1 MRGGW
6 GWRLNTQAGDDLS
19 GIARRRLVVV
29 AVDGYRD
36 EREGFRDAIAEQV
49 SRITS
54 WLADP
59 ALGEDRQFEVVPV
72 KDPMRT
78 VGDLRDFLRG
88 VKLSEASYEDA
99 VVVYITGHGLS
110 RQAGRHYLTLPKTHP
125 ERLLSTAYP
134 TSELITAVLD
144 SEAEHVLV
152 LVDSCHSGV
161 LRGELS
167 TLLQDLSRER
177 RRHVGIAVVTA
188 GDHEDQPQLGSFT
201 QRVALAWQRMNDES
215 AGYTSSHLSF
225 AEWEQLLHEVGL
237 ADGVEKDLIDAEWI
251 MPHSRRHQLSAC
263 LPNPRYKPSGT
274 AVDPALRQL
283 VLEHGDLEFWGERA
297 SGRVSSDDVGWYFSG
312 RTKPMGRLVD
322 FLRGGEGVLIVTG
335 AAGSGKSALLAR
347 LVTLTAPSFVEDE
360 TYAALIARIPG
371 DLRPE
376 PGSMDAAVLA
386 RNKSSR
392 AVVDDLLTALGGT
405 PASTGTPLQ
414 ALFERLTGRA
424 AELSRP
430 VTVIIDALDEAEDP
444 LACVSDVILPLARL
458 TTPASGT
465 AVRLLLGIRSSPVTS
480 YSSGADLRD
489 ERADDL
495 LQRLTAALKTEGAVP
510 EPLRTDDPDCE
521 ADIAAYAVAL
531 LSGPEDSPY
540 READEEAV
548 EATARVIAKA
558 VAPSFL
564 DAQIA
569 TDQLRTAEIRQDLT
583 EEGWLH
589 RLADGTSSLLRED
602 VRSVSAATGVPA
614 SLLVAAL
621 RATSLAQG
629 AGLPWGEIWPSVTA
643 ALAANP
649 HGPAGPT
656 DPERQPTAPDDA
668 PESAEMAD
676 HAVRTLRSSR
686 LTGYL
691 ATASED
697 GRTVYRPVHQRLTDL
712 LQTGHE
718 WLLGASDAPPPP
730 PTTGNAAELAAAH
743 ATVTGVLARLVRRA
757 HPYQAHPYIRRHY
770 LHHTQAGNLLTDRHV
785 PVELLAQE
793 TSGTLRTRLSLPLP
807 TDDPDRGA
815 LTAAA
820 LIEPYLD
827 DTTDPR
833 SRRDSIH
840 FHQSLRGET
849 RDTADEQRVLAFRWG
864 RWAAQV
870 NVLAPAQR
878 LTRALCAVPTLDHRW
893 LVAVADVPRGVR
905 VWDASTGLPT
915 ADLATDG
922 PVFKLRTI
930 RATGGRTF
938 LITLTPYRIE
948 IHDPVSGQL
957 VAQLVVSSARDVHVL
972 EDGPS
977 LWKLF
982 VLTRS
987 GGMVWHPRS
996 GQTTQARDVPP
1007 YERTDPLQSAVVRR
1021 ASGHALVALAGSMG
1035 IQLWDPFSGLTAAA
1049 PFGPRSREVRL
1060 ATLSRPGQDDLL
1072 VVQTRSQSMQIW
1084 EPFTASQT
1092 AGARA
1097 AGHSLIQVPG
1107 GTNFAYATGNDIV
1120 IRDTELNEVRRIA
1133 ADVSRINE
1141 LTALTGPAGPRIV
1154 SAAPQGIRIWD
1165 LAPTSRPHGDD
1176 LPDTPYPAPAPY
1188 GFFLHTWPLRRM
1200 ACPGPDGPRD
1210 CVVVGTRDG
1219 LDVHDATTGQ
1229 LLKQIPIPTA
1239 PVTVVEALPSPR
1251 GAAHVAVVGTSAS
1264 VWDLV
1269 SGESV
1274 VSPNPVLL
1282 PYFSS
1287 RTSITVT
1294 GDGLPVFVTASRRSE
1309 LAATTLD
1316 PDSGEILN
1324 YVAPANFGRDG
1335 APVLI
1340 PVPTAHTETG
1350 PVIVVAHGRA
1360 IELVDTLTGL
1370 RLGPWVR
1377 GKPGPPNRVGCTV
1390 PGSDGLQVAVAN
1402 DREIQVWDLTGGTQ
1416 VAAWPARGTLAMTG
1430 LQLTGGRTLLVSGSS
1445 SGVRVWDSATGEL
1458 LHTLLTG
1465 APVHA
1470 VITGITEEGPV
1481 LHLHGPAGL
1490 VAVAVDPLKLLASY
1504 LVGRDGDAVP
1514 ALRESI
1520 GDARP

>member
-1 MRGGW
+1 M
-6 GWRLNTQAGDDLS
+6 NTQAGDDLS
-19 GIARRRLVVV
+19 GVARRRLVVV

-49 SRITS
+49 SRITT

-59 ALGEDRQFEVVPV
+59 ALGEDRRFEVVSV
-72 KDPMRT
+72 EDPLYT
-78 VGDLRDFLRG
+78 VGDLRDFLRK
-88 VKLSEASYEDA
+88 VKLSEAGYEEA
-99 VVVYITGHGLS
+99 VVVYITGHGLC
-110 RQAGRHYLTLPKTHP
+110 RQAGRHYLTLPKTYP
-125 ERLLSTAYP
+125 ERLLSTAFP

-161 LRGELS
+161 LRAELS
-167 TLLQDLSRER
+167 TLLQDLSKER

-188 GDHEDQPQLGSFT
+188 GDHEDQPQVGSFT
-201 QRVALAWQRMNDES
+201 RRVALAWERMNDES

-225 AEWEQLLHEVGL
+225 AEWEQLLHQVGL

-263 LPNPRYKPSGT
+263 LPNPLYKPSGT
-274 AVDPALRQL
+274 VVDPALRQL
-283 VLEHGDLEFWGERA
+283 VLEHGDLEFWRERA
-297 SGRVSSDDVGWYFSG
+297 SGRVSGDDVGWYFRG
-312 RTKPMGRLVD
+312 RTKPMSRMVD
-322 FLRGGEGVLIVTG
+322 FLRDGEGVLIVTG

-347 LVTLTAPSFVEDE
+347 LVTLTAPAFVEDE
-360 TYAALIARIPG
+360 SYAVLIAHSPG
-371 DLRPE
+371 ELRPE
-376 PGSMDAAVLA
+376 LGSVDAAVLA

-392 AVVDDLLTALGGT
+392 AVVDDLITALGGT
-405 PASTGTPLQ
+405 PAAKGTPLQ
-414 ALFERLTGRA
+414 ALFTRTTERA

-444 LACVSDVILPLARL
+444 LACVNDVILPLARL
-458 TTPASGT
+458 TARVGGT
-465 AVRLLLGIRSSPVTS
+465 AVRLLLGIRSSPAKS
-480 YSSGADLRD
+480 YSSGAGLRD

-495 LQRLTAALKTEGAVP
+495 LQRLTAALKAEGAVP
-510 EPLRTDDPDCE
+510 EPLRTDGPDCE

-540 READEEAV
+540 KDADDETV

-564 DAQIA
+564 DARIA
-569 TDQLRTAEIRQDLT
+569 TDQLRTAESRQDLT

-602 VRSVSAATGVPA
+602 VRGVAAATGVPA
-614 SLLVAAL
+614 GLLVAAL
-621 RATSLAQG
+621 RSTALAQG
-629 AGLPWGEIWPSVTA
+629 AGLPWGEIWPAVAA
-643 ALAANP
+643 ALAVRPHDPANQRR
-649 HGPAGPT
+649 
-656 DPERQPTAPDDA
+656 EPTALGGEA
-668 PESAEMAD
+668 PRTAD
-676 HAVRTLRSSR
+676 LADYAVRTLRSSR

-712 LQTGHE
+712 LQAGQE
-718 WLLGASDAPPPP
+718 WLLGSSDDTPLRPPL
-730 PTTGNAAELAAAH
+730 PTTDNATELADAH
-743 ATVTGVLARLVRRA
+743 AIVTGVLAGLVRRA
-757 HPYQAHPYIRRHY
+757 HPHQAHPYIRRHY
-770 LHHTQAGNLLTDRHV
+770 LHHAQAGGLLTDRHV
-785 PVELLAQE
+785 PVDLLAQE
-793 TSGTLRTRLSLPLP
+793 TSGTLRARLSLPLP
-807 TDDPDRGA
+807 TGDPDRGA

-827 DTTDPR
+827 DSTDPR

-840 FHQSLRGET
+840 FHQSVRGGT
-849 RDTADEQRVLAFRWG
+849 RNAADEQCVLAFHWG
-864 RWAAQV
+864 KWAAQV
-870 NVLAPAQR
+870 NVLAPAQK
-878 LTRALCAVPTLDHRW
+878 LTRALCAVPTLDRRW
-893 LVAVADVPRGVR
+893 LVAVADVSRGVR

-922 PVFKLRTI
+922 PVFRLRTI

-982 VLTRS
+982 ILTRS
-987 GGMVWHPRS
+987 GSMVWRPHS
-996 GQTTQARDVPP
+996 GQTTPARGVPP
-1007 YERTDPLQSAVVRR
+1007 YQGEDPLQSAVVRR
-1021 ASGHALVALAGSMG
+1021 ASGHALVALAGSTG
-1035 IQLWDPFSGLTAAA
+1035 IRLWDPFSGLTADA

-1072 VVQTRSQSMQIW
+1072 VVQTRGASTQIW

-1092 AGARA
+1092 ARIHET
-1097 AGHSLIQVPG
+1097 GHSLIQVPG
-1107 GTNFAYATGNDIV
+1107 GTDFAYATGSYIV
-1120 IRDTELNEVRRIA
+1120 VRDMELNEVQRIA

-1141 LTALTGPAGPRIV
+1141 LTALTGPVGPRVV

-1165 LAPTSRPHGDD
+1165 LAPTGRSHGDD
-1176 LPDTPYPAPAPY
+1176 LPDTLYPAPAPH
-1188 GFFLHTWPLRRM
+1188 GFFLHTWPLRRITY
-1200 ACPGPDGPRD
+1200 PGPDGPRD

-1219 LDVHDATTGQ
+1219 LDVHDATTGR

-1239 PVTVVEALPSPR
+1239 PVTVVEVLPSPQ
-1251 GAAHVAVVGTSAS
+1251 GAAHVAVAGTSAS

-1274 VSPNPVLL
+1274 ASPDPASL
-1282 PYFSS
+1282 PHFSS
-1287 RTSITVT
+1287 RTCVTVT
-1294 GDGLPVFVTASRRSE
+1294 GDGLPVFVTASGRSK
-1309 LAATTLD
+1309 LATTTLD
-1316 PDSGEILN
+1316 PNSGETLTH
-1324 YVAPANFGRDG
+1324 VTPADFGRDWG
-1335 APVLI
+1335 PVLI
-1340 PVPTAHTETG
+1340 PVPAAQTVTG
-1350 PVIVVAHGRA
+1350 PGIVVAHGRA
-1360 IELVDTLTGL
+1360 IELVDAVTGHG
-1370 RLGPWVR
+1370 LGPWVR
-1377 GKPGPPNRVGCTV
+1377 GKPGTPYRVGCTV
-1390 PGSDGLQVAVAN
+1390 PRSDSLQIAVAN
-1402 DREIQVWDLTGGTQ
+1402 DREIQVWDLTSRTQ
-1416 VAAWPARGTLAMTG
+1416 VAAWPAHGTLAMTG
-1430 LQLTGGRTLLVSGSS
+1430 LHLTGGRMLLVSSGS
-1445 SGVRVWDSATGEL
+1445 SGVRIWDSTTGEL

-1470 VITGITEEGPV
+1470 VITGITVEGYV
-1481 LHLHGPAGL
+1481 LHLYGPAGL
-1490 VAVAVDPLKLLASY
+1490 VTLAVDPSLL
-1504 LVGRDGDAVP
+1504 
-1514 ALRESI
+1514 
-1520 GDARP
+1520 

>member
-1 MRGGW
+1 MH
-6 GWRLNTQAGDDLS
+6 TQAGDDLS

-49 SRITS
+49 TRITT

-59 ALGEDRQFEVVPV
+59 TLGEDRRFQVVPV
-72 KDPMRT
+72 EGPLHT
-78 VGDLRDFLRG
+78 VGDLRDFLREA
-88 VKLSEASYEDA
+88 KLSEAAYEDA
-99 VVVYITGHGLS
+99 VVVYITGHGLC

-125 ERLLSTAYP
+125 ERLLSTAFP

-152 LVDSCHSGV
+152 LVDSCHSGA
-161 LRGELS
+161 LRAELS
-167 TLLQDLSRER
+167 TLLQDLSKER

-188 GDHEDQPQLGSFT
+188 GDHEDQPQVGSFT
-201 QRVALAWQRMNDES
+201 RRVALAWERMNDES

-274 AVDPALRQL
+274 AVDPALGQL
-283 VLEHGDLEFWGERA
+283 VLGHGDLEFWRERA
-297 SGRVSSDDVGWYFSG
+297 SGRVSGDDVGWYFSG
-312 RTKPMGRLVD
+312 RTKPMRRLVD
-322 FLRGGEGVLIVTG
+322 FLRDGEGVLIVTG

-347 LVTLTAPSFVEDE
+347 LVTLTAPAFVEE
-360 TYAALIARIPG
+360 ESYAALITRIPG
-371 DLRPE
+371 ELRPE
-376 PGSMDAAVLA
+376 PGSVDAAVLA

-405 PASTGTPLQ
+405 PAAKGAPLQ
-414 ALFERLTGRA
+414 ALFKRTTERA

-444 LACVSDVILPLARL
+444 LACVNDVVLPLARL
-458 TTPASGT
+458 TAPVGETT
-465 AVRLLLGIRSSPVTS
+465 VRLLLGIRSSPVMS
-480 YSSGADLRD
+480 YSCGTDLLD

-495 LQRLTAALKTEGAVP
+495 LQRLTAALKAEGAVP
-510 EPLRTDDPDCE
+510 EPLRTDGPDCE

-531 LSGPEDSPY
+531 LCGPEDSPY
-540 READEEAV
+540 KDADDEAV

-569 TDQLRTAEIRQDLT
+569 TAQLRTAETRQDLI
-583 EEGWLH
+583 EEGWLL
-589 RLADGTSSLLRED
+589 RLADGTSGLLRED
-602 VRSVSAATGVPA
+602 VGGVAAATGVPA
-614 SLLVAAL
+614 GLLVAAL
-621 RATSLAQG
+621 RATALAQG
-629 AGLPWGEIWPSVTA
+629 AGLPWGEIWPAVTA
-643 ALAANP
+643 ALAVDA
-649 HGPAGPT
+649 HGPAVPT
-656 DPERQPTAPDDA
+656 DPEREPSAPGGEAPATATADL
-668 PESAEMAD
+668 AD

-712 LQTGHE
+712 LQAGHE
-718 WLLGASDAPPPP
+718 WLLGASDATAVSPPL

-743 ATVTGVLARLVRRA
+743 ATVTEVLAGLVRRA
-757 HPYQAHPYIRRHY
+757 HPHQAHPYIRRHY
-770 LHHTQAGNLLTDRHV
+770 LHHAQAGDLLTDRHV
-785 PVELLAQE
+785 PVELLSQE
-793 TSGTLRTRLSLPLP
+793 TSGTLRARLSLPLP
-807 TDDPDRGA
+807 TGDPDRGA

-827 DTTDPR
+827 DSTDPR

-840 FHQSLRGET
+840 FHRSVRGET
-849 RDTADEQRVLAFRWG
+849 RDAADEQRVLAFRWG

-870 NVLAPAQR
+870 NVLAPAQK
-878 LTRALCAVPTLDHRW
+878 LTRALCAIPTLDRRW
-893 LVAVADVPRGVR
+893 LVAAADVSRGVR

-915 ADLATDG
+915 ADLAVEG

-938 LITLTPYRIE
+938 LITLTPYSVE

-957 VAQLVVSSARDVHVL
+957 VAQVVIPWARDVHVL

-982 VLTRS
+982 ILTQS
-987 GGMVWHPRS
+987 GSMVWRPHS
-996 GQTTQARDVPP
+996 GQTTPARDVPT
-1007 YERTDPLQSAVVRR
+1007 YEREDQLRSAVVRR
-1021 ASGHALVALAGSMG
+1021 ASGHVLVALAGSTG
-1035 IQLWDPFSGLTAAA
+1035 IRLWDPFSGLMADA
-1049 PFGPRSREVRL
+1049 PFGPRSRGVRL

-1072 VVQTRSQSMQIW
+1072 VVQTRGPSTQIW

-1092 AGARA
+1092 AVVRET
-1097 AGHSLIQVPG
+1097 GHSLVQVPG
-1107 GTNFAYATGNDIV
+1107 GTDLAYATGSDIV
-1120 IRDTELNEVRRIA
+1120 IRDIELNEVQRIA
-1133 ADVSRINE
+1133 ADVSFINK
-1141 LTALTGPAGPRIV
+1141 LTALTGPAGPRVV

-1165 LAPTSRPHGDD
+1165 LASTGRPPGDE
-1176 LPDTPYPAPAPY
+1176 LPDTPYPAPAQR

-1200 ACPGPDGPRD
+1200 AYPGPDGPRD

-1219 LDVHDATTGQ
+1219 LDVHDATTGR
-1229 LLKQIPIPTA
+1229 LLKQIAIPTA
-1239 PVTVVEALPSPR
+1239 PVTVVGALPSPR
-1251 GAAHVAVVGTSAS
+1251 GAAHVAVAGTSAS

-1274 VSPNPVLL
+1274 ASPDPASL

-1287 RTSITVT
+1287 RTCVTVT
-1294 GDGLPVFVTASRRSE
+1294 GDGLPVFVTASGRSE
-1309 LAATTLD
+1309 LATATLD
-1316 PDSGEILN
+1316 PNSGETLTH
-1324 YVAPANFGRDG
+1324 VAPADFGRDG
-1335 APVLI
+1335 EPVLI
-1340 PVPTAHTETG
+1340 PVPTAHTATG

-1360 IELVDTLTGL
+1360 IQLVDAVTGHG
-1370 RLGPWVR
+1370 LGPWVR
-1377 GKPGPPNRVGCTV
+1377 GKPGVPYRVGCTL
-1390 PGSDGLQVAVAN
+1390 PRSDRLQIAVAN
-1402 DREIQVWDLTGGTQ
+1402 DREIQVWDLTGRTQ
-1416 VAAWPARGTLAMTG
+1416 VAAWPAHGTLALTG
-1430 LQLTGGRTLLVSGSS
+1430 LHLTGGRTLLVSSSS
-1445 SGVRVWDSATGEL
+1445 SGVHIWDSVTGEL

-1470 VITGITEEGPV
+1470 VITGTTEEGSV
-1481 LHLHGPAGL
+1481 LHLLGPAGL
-1490 VAVAVDPLKLLASY
+1490 ATLTVDPQLL
-1504 LVGRDGDAVP
+1504 
-1514 ALRESI
+1514 
-1520 GDARP
+1520 

>member
-1 MRGGW
+1 M
-6 GWRLNTQAGDDLS
+6 NTQAGDDLS
-19 GIARRRLVVV
+19 EIARRRLVVV

-36 EREGFRDAIAEQV
+36 ESEGFREAIAEQV
-49 SRITS
+49 ARITT

-59 ALGEDRQFEVVPV
+59 ALGDDRRFEVVPPPDKPLRYV
-72 KDPMRT
+72 K
-78 VGDLRDFLRG
+78 DLRDWLG
-88 VKLSEASYEDA
+88 QVDLSASAYGDA
-99 VVVYITGHGLS
+99 VVVYVTGHGLC
-110 RQAGRHYLTLPKTHP
+110 RQAGRHYLTLPKTLP
-125 ERLLSTAYP
+125 QRLLSTAFP

-152 LVDSCHSGV
+152 LIDSCHSGV
-161 LRGELS
+161 LRAELS
-167 TLLQDLSRER
+167 TLLLDLSKER
-177 RRHVGIAVVTA
+177 RRHFGVAVVTA
-188 GDHEDQPQLGSFT
+188 GDHEDQPYVGSFT
-201 QRVALAWQRMNDES
+201 RRVALAWERMNDES

-251 MPHSRRHQLSAC
+251 MPHSRRYQLSAC

-283 VLEHGDLEFWGERA
+283 LLEHGDLEFWRERA
-297 SGRVSSDDVGWYFSG
+297 SGRVSGDDVGWYFSG
-312 RTKPMGRLVD
+312 RTKPMRRLVD
-322 FLRGGEGVLIVTG
+322 FLRDGEGVLIVTG

-347 LVTLTAPSFVEDE
+347 LVTLTAPAFVEDE
-360 TYAALIARIPG
+360 SYAALVDLIPG
-371 DLRPE
+371 ELRPE
-376 PGSMDAAVLA
+376 PGSVDAAVLA

-405 PASTGTPLQ
+405 PAAKGTPLQ
-414 ALFERLTGRA
+414 ALFERTTERA

-444 LACVSDVILPLARL
+444 LACVNDVILPLARL
-458 TTPASGT
+458 TAPVGEA

-480 YSSGADLRD
+480 YSSGTDLRD

-495 LQRLTAALKTEGAVP
+495 LQRLTAALTAEGAVP
-510 EPLRTDDPDCE
+510 EPLRTDGPDCE

-540 READEEAV
+540 KDADDEIV

-569 TDQLRTAEIRQDLT
+569 TDQLRTAETRQDLT

-602 VRSVSAATGVPA
+602 VRGVAAATGVPA
-614 SLLVAAL
+614 GLLVAAL
-621 RATSLAQG
+621 RATALAQG
-629 AGLPWGEIWPSVTA
+629 AGLPWGEVWPAVAA
-643 ALAANP
+643 ALAVNP
-649 HGPAGPT
+649 HGPAGPA
-656 DPERQPTAPDDA
+656 DPLREPTAPGGEA
-668 PESAEMAD
+668 PETAD
-676 HAVRTLRSSR
+676 LADQAVRTLRSSR

-712 LQTGHE
+712 LQAGHE
-718 WLLGASDAPPPP
+718 WLLGASDATPLRPPL
-730 PTTGNAAELAAAH
+730 PTAGNPAALAAAH
-743 ATVTGVLARLVRRA
+743 AIVTGVLAGLVRRA
-757 HPYQAHPYIRRHY
+757 HPHQAHPYIRRHY
-770 LHHTQAGNLLTDRHV
+770 LHHAQAGNLLTDRHV

-793 TSGTLRTRLSLPLP
+793 TSGTLRARLSLPLP
-807 TDDPDRGA
+807 TGDLDRGA

-827 DTTDPR
+827 DSTDSR
-833 SRRDSIH
+833 SRCDSMH
-840 FHQSLRGET
+840 FHQSVRGET
-849 RDTADEQRVLAFRWG
+849 RDAADEQRVLAFRWG

-870 NVLAPAQR
+870 NVLAPAQK
-878 LTRALCAVPTLDHRW
+878 LTRALCAVPTLDRRW
-893 LVAVADVPRGVR
+893 LVAVGDVSRGVR

-922 PVFKLRTI
+922 LVFKLRTI

-938 LITLTPYRIE
+938 LITLTPHRIE

-957 VAQLVVSSARDVHVL
+957 VAQLVVSWARDVHVL

-982 VLTRS
+982 ILTRS
-987 GGMVWHPRS
+987 GSMVWRPHS
-996 GQTTQARDVPP
+996 GQTAPARDVPP
-1007 YERTDPLQSAVVRR
+1007 YGPEDPLQSAVVRR
-1021 ASGHALVALAGSMG
+1021 ASGHALVALAGSTG
-1035 IQLWDPFSGLTAAA
+1035 IRLWDPFSGLTADA
-1049 PFGPRSREVRL
+1049 PFGPRNREVRL
-1060 ATLSRPGQDDLL
+1060 AALSRPGQDDLL
-1072 VVQTRSQSMQIW
+1072 VVQTHGASTQIW
-1084 EPFTASQT
+1084 EPFTATQT
-1092 AGARA
+1092 AGVWET
-1097 AGHSLIQVPG
+1097 GHSVIQVPG
-1107 GTNFAYATGNDIV
+1107 GTDFAYATGSDIV
-1120 IRDTELNEVRRIA
+1120 VRDTELNEVQRIA

-1141 LTALTGPAGPRIV
+1141 LTALTGPAGPRVV
-1154 SAAPQGIRIWD
+1154 SAASQGIRIWD
-1165 LAPTSRPHGDD
+1165 LAPTGRPHGDD
-1176 LPDTPYPAPAPY
+1176 LPETPYPAPAPH

-1200 ACPGPDGPRD
+1200 AYPGPDGPRH

-1219 LDVHDATTGQ
+1219 LDVHDATTGR

-1239 PVTVVEALPSPR
+1239 PVTIVEALPSPR
-1251 GAAHVAVVGTSAS
+1251 GAAHVAVAGTSAS

-1274 VSPNPVLL
+1274 ASPDPASL
-1282 PYFSS
+1282 PFFSS
-1287 RTSITVT
+1287 RTCVTVT
-1294 GDGLPVFVTASRRSE
+1294 GDGLPVFVTACGRSE
-1309 LAATTLD
+1309 LATTTLD
-1316 PDSGEILN
+1316 PNSGETFTH
-1324 YVAPANFGRDG
+1324 VAPTDFGRDG

-1340 PVPTAHTETG
+1340 PVPAAHTVSG

-1360 IELVDTLTGL
+1360 IELVDAVTGHG
-1370 RLGPWVR
+1370 LGPWVR
-1377 GKPGPPNRVGCTV
+1377 GKPGPPFRVGCTV
-1390 PGSDGLQVAVAN
+1390 QRSDSLQIAAAN
-1402 DREIQVWDLTGGTQ
+1402 DREIQVWDLTGRTQ
-1416 VAAWPARGTLAMTG
+1416 VAAWPAHGTLAMTG
-1430 LQLTGGRTLLVSGSS
+1430 LHVTDGRTLLVSSSS
-1445 SGVRVWDSATGEL
+1445 SGVRIWDSTTGEL

-1470 VITGITEEGPV
+1470 VITGVTAEGPV
-1481 LHLHGPAGL
+1481 LHLYGPAGL
-1490 VAVAVDPLKLLASY
+1490 ATLAVDPPLL
-1504 LVGRDGDAVP
+1504 
-1514 ALRESI
+1514 
-1520 GDARP
+1520 

>member
-1 MRGGW
+1 M
-6 GWRLNTQAGDDLS
+6 NTQAGDDLS

-36 EREGFRDAIAEQV
+36 ELEGFRDAIAEQV
-49 SRITS
+49 TRITT

-59 ALGEDRQFEVVPV
+59 ALGEDRRFEVVPV
-72 KDPMRT
+72 EDPLHT
-78 VGDLRDFLRG
+78 VGDLRDFLRK
-88 VKLSEASYEDA
+88 VKLSEAGYEDA
-99 VVVYITGHGLS
+99 VVVYITGHGLC

-125 ERLLSTAYP
+125 ERLLSTAFP

-161 LRGELS
+161 LRAELS
-167 TLLQDLSRER
+167 TLLQDLSKER
-177 RRHVGIAVVTA
+177 RKHVGIAVVTA
-188 GDHEDQPQLGSFT
+188 GDHEDQPQVGSFT
-201 QRVALAWQRMNDES
+201 RRVALAWERMSDES

-283 VLEHGDLEFWGERA
+283 VLEHGDLEFWRERA
-297 SGRVSSDDVGWYFSG
+297 SGRVSGDDVGWYFSG
-312 RTKPMGRLVD
+312 RTKPMKRLVD
-322 FLRGGEGVLIVTG
+322 FLRDGEGVLIVTG

-347 LVTLTAPSFVEDE
+347 LVTLTAPAFVEDE
-360 TYAALIARIPG
+360 SYAALIARSPSE
-371 DLRPE
+371 LRPE
-376 PGSMDAAVLA
+376 PGSVDAAVLA

-405 PASTGTPLQ
+405 PAAKGTPLQ
-414 ALFERLTGRA
+414 ALFKRTTERA

-444 LACVSDVILPLARL
+444 LACVNDVILPLARL
-458 TTPASGT
+458 TAPVGET

-495 LQRLTAALKTEGAVP
+495 LQRLTAALKAEGAVP
-510 EPLRTDDPDCE
+510 EPLRTDGPDCE

-540 READEEAV
+540 KDADDEAV

-569 TDQLRTAEIRQDLT
+569 TDQLRTAETRQDLT
-583 EEGWLH
+583 EAGWLL

-602 VRSVSAATGVPA
+602 VRGIAAATGVPA
-614 SLLVAAL
+614 DLLVAAL
-621 RATSLAQG
+621 RATALAQG
-629 AGLPWGEIWPSVTA
+629 AGLPWGEIWPAVTA
-643 ALAANP
+643 ALAANA
-649 HGPAGPT
+649 HGPAVPA
-656 DPERQPTAPDDA
+656 DPEREPTAPGGEA
-668 PESAEMAD
+668 PATADLAD

-712 LQTGHE
+712 LQAGHE
-718 WLLGASDAPPPP
+718 WLLDTSDATPMRPPL

-743 ATVTGVLARLVRRA
+743 ATVTGVLAGLVRRA
-757 HPYQAHPYIRRHY
+757 HPHQAHPYIRRHY
-770 LHHTQAGNLLTDRHV
+770 LHHAQAGDLLTDRHV

-793 TSGTLRTRLSLPLP
+793 TSGTLRARLSLPLP
-807 TDDPDRGA
+807 TGDPDRGA

-827 DTTDPR
+827 DSTDPR
-833 SRRDSIH
+833 SRNDSIH
-840 FHQSLRGET
+840 FHQSVRGET
-849 RDTADEQRVLAFRWG
+849 RDAADEQRVLAFRWG

-870 NVLAPAQR
+870 NVLAPAQK
-878 LTRALCAVPTLDHRW
+878 LTRALCAVPTLDRRW
-893 LVAVADVPRGVR
+893 LVAVADVSRGVR

-922 PVFKLRTI
+922 PVFRLRTI

-938 LITLTPYRIE
+938 LITLTPHRIE

-957 VAQLVVSSARDVHVL
+957 VAQLVVSWARDVHVL

-982 VLTRS
+982 ILTRS
-987 GGMVWHPRS
+987 GSMVWRPHS
-996 GQTTQARDVPP
+996 GQTTPARGVPP
-1007 YERTDPLQSAVVRR
+1007 YERENPLQSAVVRR
-1021 ASGHALVALAGSMG
+1021 ASGHALVALAGSTG
-1035 IQLWDPFSGLTAAA
+1035 IRLWDPFSGLTAAA
-1049 PFGPRSREVRL
+1049 PFGPRNREVRL

-1072 VVQTRSQSMQIW
+1072 VVQTRGASTQIW

-1092 AGARA
+1092 AGVRGT
-1097 AGHSLIQVPG
+1097 GHSLIQVPG
-1107 GTNFAYATGNDIV
+1107 GTDFAYATGSYIV
-1120 IRDTELNEVRRIA
+1120 VRDMELNEVQRIA

-1176 LPDTPYPAPAPY
+1176 LPDTPYPAPVPH

-1200 ACPGPDGPRD
+1200 AYPSPDGSRD

-1219 LDVHDATTGQ
+1219 LDVHDATTGR

-1251 GAAHVAVVGTSAS
+1251 GAAHVAVAGTSAS

-1274 VSPNPVLL
+1274 ASPDPASL

-1287 RTSITVT
+1287 RTCVTVT
-1294 GDGLPVFVTASRRSE
+1294 DNGLPIFVTASGRSE
-1309 LAATTLD
+1309 LATTTLD
-1316 PDSGEILN
+1316 PNSGETLTH
-1324 YVAPANFGRDG
+1324 VAPADFGRDG
-1335 APVLI
+1335 GPVLI
-1340 PVPTAHTETG
+1340 PVPAAHTATG
-1350 PVIVVAHGRA
+1350 PLIVVAHGRA
-1360 IELVDTLTGL
+1360 IELVDAVTGHG
-1370 RLGPWVR
+1370 LGPWVR
-1377 GKPGPPNRVGCTV
+1377 GKPGAPYRVGCTL
-1390 PGSDGLQVAVAN
+1390 PRSDSLQIAVAN
-1402 DREIQVWDLTGGTQ
+1402 DREIQVWDLTDRTR
-1416 VAAWPARGTLAMTG
+1416 VAAWPAHGTLSMTG
-1430 LQLTGGRTLLVSGSS
+1430 LYLTGGRTLLASSSS
-1445 SGVRVWDSATGEL
+1445 SGVRIWDSATGEL

-1481 LHLHGPAGL
+1481 LHLLGPAGL
-1490 VAVAVDPLKLLASY
+1490 VTLAVDPPLL
-1504 LVGRDGDAVP
+1504 
-1514 ALRESI
+1514 
-1520 GDARP
+1520 

>member
-1 MRGGW
+1 M
-6 GWRLNTQAGDDLS
+6 NTQAGDDLS
-19 GIARRRLVVV
+19 GITRRRLVVV

-36 EREGFRDAIAEQV
+36 EREGFRSAIAEQV
-49 SRITS
+49 SRITT

-59 ALGEDRQFEVVPV
+59 DLGEDRRFEVVPIEG
-72 KDPMRT
+72 PLHT

-88 VKLSEASYEDA
+88 VKLSEAAYGDA
-99 VVVYITGHGLS
+99 VVVYITGHGLC
-110 RQAGRHYLTLPKTHP
+110 RQAGRHYLTLPKTCP
-125 ERLLSTAYP
+125 ERLLSTAFP

-161 LRGELS
+161 LRAELS
-167 TLLQDLSRER
+167 TLLQDLSKER

-188 GDHEDQPQLGSFT
+188 GDHEDQPQVGSFT
-201 QRVALAWQRMNDES
+201 RRVALAWQRMNDES

-237 ADGVEKDLIDAEWI
+237 AEGVEKDLIDAEWI

-274 AVDPALRQL
+274 AIDPALRQL
-283 VLEHGDLEFWGERA
+283 VLEHGDLEFWRERA
-297 SGRVSSDDVGWYFSG
+297 SGRVSNDDVGWYFSG
-312 RTKPMGRLVD
+312 RAKPMRRLVD
-322 FLRGGEGVLIVTG
+322 FLRDGEGVLIVTG

-347 LVTLTAPSFVEDE
+347 LVTLAAPAFVEDE
-360 TYAALIARIPG
+360 SYAALIARSPSG
-371 DLRPE
+371 LRPE
-376 PGSMDAAVLA
+376 PGSVDAAVLA

-405 PASTGTPLQ
+405 PAAKSTPVQ
-414 ALFERLTGRA
+414 ALLERTTERA

-444 LACVSDVILPLARL
+444 LACVNDVILPLARL
-458 TTPASGT
+458 TAPVGET
-465 AVRLLLGIRSSPVTS
+465 AVRLLLGIRSSSVVS
-480 YSSGADLRD
+480 YSSSAVLRD

-495 LQRLTAALKTEGAVP
+495 LQRLTAALKAEGAVP
-510 EPLRTDDPDCE
+510 EPLRTDGPDCE

-540 READEEAV
+540 AGADDEAV
-548 EATARVIAKA
+548 KATARVIAKA

-569 TDQLRTAEIRQDLT
+569 TDQLRTAETRQDLT
-583 EEGWLH
+583 EEGWLL

-602 VRSVSAATGVPA
+602 VRGIAVATGVPA
-614 SLLVAAL
+614 DLLVAAL
-621 RATSLAQG
+621 RATALAQG
-629 AGLPWGEIWPSVTA
+629 AGLPWGEIWPAVTA
-643 ALAANP
+643 ALAANA
-649 HGPAGPT
+649 HGPAMPA
-656 DPERQPTAPDDA
+656 DPEREPTAPGGEA
-668 PESAEMAD
+668 PATAHLAD

-686 LTGYL
+686 LSGYL

-697 GRTVYRPVHQRLTDL
+697 GRAVYRPVHQRLTDL
-712 LQTGHE
+712 LQAGHA
-718 WLLGASDAPPPP
+718 WLLGASGATSVRPPL
-730 PTTGNAAELAAAH
+730 PTTGNAPELAAAH
-743 ATVTGVLARLVRRA
+743 ATVTEVLAGLVRRA
-757 HPYQAHPYIRRHY
+757 HPHQAHPYIRRHY
-770 LHHTQAGNLLTDRHV
+770 LHHAQAGGLLTDRHV

-793 TSGTLRTRLSLPLP
+793 TSGTLRARLSLPLP
-807 TDDPDRGA
+807 TGDPDRGA

-827 DTTDPR
+827 DNTDPR

-840 FHQSLRGET
+840 FHQSVRGET

-864 RWAAQV
+864 RWVAQV
-870 NVLAPAQR
+870 NVLAPAQK
-878 LTRALCAVPTLDHRW
+878 LTRALCAVPTLDRRW
-893 LVAVADVPRGVR
+893 LVAVADISRGVR

-915 ADLATDG
+915 ADLATDA
-922 PVFKLRTI
+922 PVFRLRTI

-938 LITLTPYRIE
+938 LITLTPHRIE
-948 IHDPVSGQL
+948 IHDPASGQL
-957 VAQLVVSSARDVHVL
+957 VAQLVVSWARDVHVL

-987 GGMVWHPRS
+987 GSMVWRPHS
-996 GQTTQARDVPP
+996 GRTTPARGVPS
-1007 YERTDPLQSAVVRR
+1007 YDAENPLESAVVRR
-1021 ASGHALVALAGSMG
+1021 ASGHALVALAGSTG
-1035 IQLWDPFSGLTAAA
+1035 IRLWDPYSGLTAAA
-1049 PFGPRSREVRL
+1049 PFGPRGREVRL
-1060 ATLSRPGQDDLL
+1060 ATVSRAGQDDLL
-1072 VVQTRSQSMQIW
+1072 VVQTRGASTQIW
-1084 EPFTASQT
+1084 EPFTASRT
-1092 AGARA
+1092 AAVRGT
-1097 AGHSLIQVPG
+1097 GHSLVQVPG
-1107 GTNFAYATGNDIV
+1107 GTDFAYATGSHIV
-1120 IRDTELNEVRRIA
+1120 VRDRELKEVQRIA
-1133 ADVSRINE
+1133 ADVSRIDQ

-1165 LAPTSRPHGDD
+1165 LAPTSRPHGDV
-1176 LPDTPYPAPAPY
+1176 LPDTPYLAPAPD

-1200 ACPGPDGPRD
+1200 VYPGPDGSRD
-1210 CVVVGTRDG
+1210 CVVVGTREG
-1219 LDVHDATTGQ
+1219 LDVHDATTGR
-1229 LLKQIPIPTA
+1229 LLKHIPISTA
-1239 PVTVVEALPSPR
+1239 PVTVLEALPSPR

-1274 VSPNPVLL
+1274 ASPDPVSPPH
-1282 PYFSS
+1282 FSS
-1287 RTSITVT
+1287 RTCVTVT
-1294 GDGLPVFVTASRRSE
+1294 SHGLPVFVTASGRGE
-1309 LAATTLD
+1309 LATTTLD
-1316 PDSGEILN
+1316 PNSGETLS
-1324 YVAPANFGRDG
+1324 YTTPANFRRDG

-1340 PVPTAHTETG
+1340 PVPTAHTVTE

-1360 IELVDTLTGL
+1360 IEVVDPRTGH

-1377 GKPGPPNRVGCTV
+1377 GKPGPPNRVACTV
-1390 PGSDGLQVAVAN
+1390 PGFDGLQVAVAN

-1416 VAAWPARGTLAMTG
+1416 VAAWPAHETLAMTG
-1430 LQLTGGRTLLVSGSS
+1430 LHLTSGRTLLVAGSA

-1470 VITGITEEGPV
+1470 VITGTTEEGPV

-1490 VAVAVDPLKLLASY
+1490 VTLAVGPPLL
-1504 LVGRDGDAVP
+1504 
-1514 ALRESI
+1514 
-1520 GDARP
+1520 

>member
-1 MRGGW
+1 M
-6 GWRLNTQAGDDLS
+6 
-19 GIARRRLVVV
+19 

-36 EREGFRDAIAEQV
+36 EREGFREAIAEQV
-49 SRITS
+49 NRITT

-59 ALGEDRQFEVVPV
+59 ALGEDRRFEVVPV
-72 KDPMRT
+72 EDPLHT
-78 VGDLRDFLRG
+78 VGDLRDFLRK
-88 VKLSEASYEDA
+88 VNLSEASYEDA
-99 VVVYITGHGLS
+99 VVVYITGHGLC
-110 RQAGRHYLTLPKTHP
+110 RRADRHYLTLPKTRP
-125 ERLLSTAYP
+125 ERLLSTAFP

-161 LRGELS
+161 LRAELS
-167 TLLQDLSRER
+167 ALLQDLSKER
-177 RRHVGIAVVTA
+177 RRHVGLAVVTA
-188 GDHEDQPQLGSFT
+188 GDHEDQPQVGSFT
-201 QRVALAWQRMNDES
+201 RRVALAWERMNDES

-237 ADGVEKDLIDAEWI
+237 ADGVEKDLVDAEWI
-251 MPHSRRHQLSAC
+251 MPHSLRHQLSAC
-263 LPNPRYKPSGT
+263 LPNPRYKSSGT

-283 VLEHGDLEFWGERA
+283 VLEHGDLEFWRERA
-297 SGRVSSDDVGWYFSG
+297 SGRVSGDDVGWYFSG
-312 RTKPMGRLVD
+312 RTKPMRRLVD
-322 FLRGGEGVLIVTG
+322 FLREGEGVLIVTG

-347 LVTLTAPSFVEDE
+347 LVTLTAAAFVEDE
-360 TYAALIARIPG
+360 AYTALIACIPG
-371 DLRPE
+371 GLRPE
-376 PGSMDAAVLA
+376 PGSVDAAVLA

-405 PASTGTPLQ
+405 PAAKGTPLQ
-414 ALFERLTGRA
+414 ALFEHMTERA
-424 AELSRP
+424 VEFSRP

-444 LACVSDVILPLARL
+444 LACFNDVILPLARL
-458 TTPASGT
+458 TTRVGGT
-465 AVRLLLGIRSSPVTS
+465 AVRLLLGIRSSPVAS

-495 LQRLTAALKTEGAVP
+495 LQRLTAALKAEGAVH
-510 EPLRTDDPDCE
+510 EPLRTDGPDCE

-540 READEEAV
+540 KDDDEAV

-558 VAPSFL
+558 VVPSFL

-569 TDQLRTAEIRQDLT
+569 TDQLRTAETRQDLT

-602 VRSVSAATGVPA
+602 VRGVAAATGVPA

-621 RATSLAQG
+621 RATALAQG
-629 AGLPWGEIWPSVTA
+629 AGLPWGEIWPAVTA
-643 ALAANP
+643 ALAVKP

-656 DPERQPTAPDDA
+656 DPERQPTAPDGA
-668 PESAEMAD
+668 PESADVAA

-697 GRTVYRPVHQRLTDL
+697 GRTVYRPVHHRLTDL
-712 LQTGHE
+712 LQAQHQ
-718 WLLGASDAPPPP
+718 WLLRAPDAAYLRPPLPA
-730 PTTGNAAELAAAH
+730 TGDAAELAAAH
-743 ATVTGVLARLVRRA
+743 ATVTGVLAGLVHGA

-770 LHHTQAGNLLTDRHV
+770 LHHAEAGDLLTDRHV

-793 TSGTLRTRLSLPLP
+793 TSGTLRARLSLPLP
-807 TDDPDRGA
+807 TGDPERGA

-827 DTTDPR
+827 DSTDPR
-833 SRRDSIH
+833 SRRDSMH
-840 FHQSLRGET
+840 FHQSVRGGT
-849 RDTADEQRVLAFRWG
+849 RDADRGQRALAFRWG

-870 NVLAPAQR
+870 NVLAPAQK
-878 LTRALCAVPTLDHRW
+878 LTRALCAVPTLDRRW
-893 LVAVADVPRGVR
+893 LVAVADVSRGVR

-915 ADLATDG
+915 ADLASDG
-922 PVFKLRTI
+922 PVFRLRTI

-938 LITLTPYRIE
+938 LITLTSYRIE

-957 VAQLVVSSARDVHVL
+957 VAQLVVSGARDVHVL

-982 VLTRS
+982 ILTRS
-987 GGMVWHPRS
+987 GSMVWRPHS
-996 GQTTQARDVPP
+996 AQTTPALDVSP
-1007 YERTDPLQSAVVRR
+1007 YDREEPLESAVVRR
-1021 ASGHALVALAGSMG
+1021 SSGHTLVALAGSTG
-1035 IQLWDPFSGLTAAA
+1035 IQLWDPFSGLTADE
-1049 PFGPRSREVRL
+1049 PFGPRNRQIRL
-1060 ATLSRPGQDDLL
+1060 DTLSRTGQDDLL
-1072 VVQTRSQSMQIW
+1072 VVQIRGMSTQIW

-1092 AGARA
+1092 ARIRET
-1097 AGHSLIQVPG
+1097 GHSLIQVPG
-1107 GTNFAYATGNDIV
+1107 GTDFAYATGNDIV
-1120 IRDTELNEVRRIA
+1120 VRDMNLNEVQRIA
-1133 ADVSRINE
+1133 ADVSRIDE
-1141 LTALTGPAGPRIV
+1141 LTALTGPAGPRVV

-1165 LAPTSRPHGDD
+1165 LAPTGRPHVDD
-1176 LPDTPYPAPAPY
+1176 LSDTPYQAPAPR

-1200 ACPGPDGPRD
+1200 AYPGPDGLRD

-1219 LDVHDATTGQ
+1219 LDVHDATTGR

-1239 PVTVVEALPSPR
+1239 PVTVVEALPSPQ
-1251 GAAHVAVVGTSAS
+1251 GAAHVAVAGTSAS

-1274 VSPNPVLL
+1274 ASPDPASL
-1282 PYFSS
+1282 PSFSS
-1287 RTSITVT
+1287 RTCVTVT
-1294 GDGLPVFVTASRRSE
+1294 GDGLPVFVTAHGRSE
-1309 LAATTLD
+1309 LATTTLE
-1316 PDSGEILN
+1316 PNSGATFTH
-1324 YVAPANFGRDG
+1324 VAPADFRRAG

-1340 PVPTAHTETG
+1340 PVPTAHTVTG
-1350 PVIVVAHGRA
+1350 PVVVVAHWRA
-1360 IELVDTLTGL
+1360 MHLVDAVTGQY
-1370 RLGPWVR
+1370 LGPWVR
-1377 GKPGPPNRVGCTV
+1377 GKPGTPYRVGCTV
-1390 PGSDGLQVAVAN
+1390 SRSDDLQIAVAN
-1402 DREIQVWDLTGGTQ
+1402 DREIEVWDLTGGTQ
-1416 VAAWPARGTLAMTG
+1416 VAAWPAHGTLAMTG
-1430 LQLTGGRTLLVSGSS
+1430 LHLTGGRTLLVSGSS
-1445 SGVRVWDSATGEL
+1445 SGVRIWDSTTGEL

-1481 LHLHGPAGL
+1481 LHLLGSAGL
-1490 VAVAVDPLKLLASY
+1490 VTLAVDPPLL
-1504 LVGRDGDAVP
+1504 
-1514 ALRESI
+1514 
-1520 GDARP
+1520 